1 MEKQIEKVRI
11 ARDSTVRLSLEK
23 QSEQKIK
30 REYEKLDE
38 ELMQTFPASD
48 PLSYY

>member
-1 MEKQIEKVRI
+1 MYKEIKQEEPVNKEKKASQNRRK
-11 ARDSTVRLSLEK
+11 
-23 QSEQKIK
+23 
-30 REYEKLDE
+30 EYEKLDE